1 MPHIYPAAA
10 SSPSSSSSS
19 SASLAFVPLAATL
32 SLPPLP
38 PQGALAAKASAPRPS
53 VTVLTL
59 GSIAVAIATALSA
72 LSRSL
77 STGCTWGWLAHLL
90 HFLHQH
96 ALHII
101 IIVRVGHR
109 TSPKRSRALHSQ
121 VARVRR
127 GQCVHQCIWSPLLI
141 TLRLAMTSSRGDV
154 SGALT
159 RLDEVD
165 RLRSLYARVLA
176 LQRERAATPG
186 RMQSL
191 YGRFAR
197 DNQGCQFECKCAR
210 LYLLREA
217 LKRNPSYQATE
228 RSLLTVP
235 PGAATVP
242 HREAVYAKL
251 AELDAA
257 ISTLRTIAAAEPGHR
272 VASSSSSAGT
282 SSSQDMPPS
291 KARKLAHQSI
301 SVHGSGESEACPHG
315 VATISEMARTEPRGR
330 RATSCH

>member
-1 MPHIYPAAA
+1 
-10 SSPSSSSSS
+10 
-19 SASLAFVPLAATL
+19 
-32 SLPPLP
+32 
-38 PQGALAAKASAPRPS
+38 
-53 VTVLTL
+53 
-59 GSIAVAIATALSA
+59 
-72 LSRSL
+72 
-77 STGCTWGWLAHLL
+77 
-90 HFLHQH
+90 
-96 ALHII
+96 
-101 IIVRVGHR
+101 
-109 TSPKRSRALHSQ
+109 
-121 VARVRR
+121 
-127 GQCVHQCIWSPLLI
+127 
-141 TLRLAMTSSRGDV
+141 MTSSRGDV

-165 RLRSLYARVLA
+165 RLRSLYARVLT
-176 LQRERAATPG
+176 LQRERARLLRAECSHFMEDSRATTRDASSSASVPG
-186 RMQSL
+186 ST
-191 YGRFAR
+191 
-197 DNQGCQFECKCAR
+197 
-210 LYLLREA
+210 LLREA

-301 SVHGSGESEACPHG
+301 SVHGSGESEACPHD
-315 VATISEMARTEPRGR
+315 VATISEMARLSRVDGELRHVIDSSTAGVRRGFGIHDTIGSPSPMPPCTT
-330 RATSCH
+330 APTIPTLSTKLYQPPLLPHIPC